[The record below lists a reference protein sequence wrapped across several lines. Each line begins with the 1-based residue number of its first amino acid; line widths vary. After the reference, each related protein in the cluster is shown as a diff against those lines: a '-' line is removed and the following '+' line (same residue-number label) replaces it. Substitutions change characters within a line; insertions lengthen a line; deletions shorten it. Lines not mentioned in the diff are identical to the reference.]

1 MRELNIK
8 ILQINQLRK
17 FLSSIWEFGTFS
29 LGNLAYFHLGTWH
42 FSPTKKYFQ
51 KMKSDFKKSCI
62 FARFF
67 QNHKS
72 NTMALEINSGNFEEV
87 IKSDKLVIIDFW
99 ATWCG
104 PCRALAPIMDELSNE
119 YEGKVVIGKCDTD
132 ENNDIAMQFGVRNI
146 PMLVFL
152 KNGEVVETLVGLQ
165 RKNDLVKLIDSLI

>member
-1 MRELNIK
+1 
-8 ILQINQLRK
+8 
-17 FLSSIWEFGTFS
+17 
-29 LGNLAYFHLGTWH
+29 
-42 FSPTKKYFQ
+42 
-51 KMKSDFKKSCI
+51 MKSDFKKSCI

-119 YEGKVVIGKCDTD
+119 YEGKVVIGKCDTTTSPCSSASA
-132 ENNDIAMQFGVRNI
+132 ISRCWC
-146 PMLVFL
+146 
-152 KNGEVVETLVGLQ
+152 
-165 RKNDLVKLIDSLI
+165 S

>member
-1 MRELNIK
+1 MN
-8 ILQINQLRK
+8 
-17 FLSSIWEFGTFS
+17 W
-29 LGNLAYFHLGTWH
+29 
-42 FSPTKKYFQ
+42 
-51 KMKSDFKKSCI
+51 DFKKSCI